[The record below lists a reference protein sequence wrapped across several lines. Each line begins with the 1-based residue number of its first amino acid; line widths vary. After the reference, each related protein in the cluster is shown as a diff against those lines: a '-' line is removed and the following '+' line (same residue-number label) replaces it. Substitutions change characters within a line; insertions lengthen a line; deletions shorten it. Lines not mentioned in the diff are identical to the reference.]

1 MGEVLDF
8 RLKETSASQTDKPT
22 SPAEIF
28 IFPGVRIERRS
39 FSLADRLYAPTKSS
53 ARASCQ
59 SGQKTK
65 E

>member
-8 RLKETSASQTDKPT
+8 RLKETSTNQTGKPI

-39 FSLADRLYAPTKSS
+39 FSLADRLYTPTKS
-53 ARASCQ
+53 ARTSSQ